1 MGTTAVTPSSFTGN
15 SSFSSDLQQVI
26 TRAVGI
32 ASLPLQQLQTQQSQV
47 TAEQN
52 ELQTVS
58 SQFTSLQTA
67 LDGVNSA
74 LGLGSYGAVVSNQSV
89 LSAAVSAGVSA
100 GSYTVSV
107 DNIGSQTNTLSNNG
121 LPTVTDPSSQNIDTS
136 SAYSLTVDSQSFQI
150 TDSGDS
156 LNGLAQAINAS
167 GANVQ
172 ATVVNVG
179 SGSSPDYRLSVQS
192 LNYAPDTI
200 QLSDGTNNLLQTL
213 SGGSYVTYQVDGQPS
228 TPINSSSRT
237 LTISPGLSVNATA
250 AGTATVTVSQS
261 GASISAAL
269 NSFAS
274 GYNTIVDELAKS
286 RGQGGGPLT
295 GQSIIYTLSSALD
308 NVVNFNSGS
317 GTVQSLSDLGLTFDQ
332 TGHLQFDPSTFDQ
345 ISSTSLNGVLNF
357 LGTESGGGFLQAA
370 NDLLTS
376 VTDPT
381 TGQLPQETQSLS
393 SEASDLTQ
401 KVNQDQTHI
410 NLLQQTLTQQMASAD
425 ATISSLEQQ
434 VNEVTNLFSA
444 MQTESRANSGG

>member
-1 MGTTAVTPSSFTGN
+1 MGTSAVSPASFTGN

-32 ASLPLQQLQTQQSQV
+32 ASLPLQQLQIQQSQL

-58 SQFTSLQTA
+58 TQFTALQTA
-67 LDGVNSA
+67 LDGVNTT
-74 LGLGSYGAVVSNQSV
+74 LGVGSYGAVVSDQSV
-89 LSAAVSAGVSA
+89 LSASVSAGVNA

-121 LPTVTDPSSQNIDTS
+121 LLAVTNPSSQNIDTS
-136 SAYSLTVDSQSFQI
+136 SAYTLTVDGQIFQV
-150 TDSGDS
+150 TDSTDS

-179 SGSSPDYRLSVQS
+179 SGSTPDYRLSIQS

-261 GASISAAL
+261 GASVSAAL

-274 GYNTIVDELAKS
+274 SYNTIVDELAKS
-286 RGQGGGPLT
+286 RGQSGGALT
-295 GQSIIYTLSSALD
+295 GQSIVYTLSSTLNNLAS
-308 NVVNFNSGS
+308 FNSGS

-332 TGHLQFDPSTFDQ
+332 SGHLQFDSSTFDQ
-345 ISSTSLNGVLNF
+345 TSSTSLNGVLNF

-370 NDLLTS
+370 NNLLTS

-381 TGQLPQETQSLS
+381 TGQLPQETKSLS
-393 SEASDLTQ
+393 SEAADLSQ
-401 KVNQDQTHI
+401 KISTHQNEVNQ
-410 NLLQQTLTQQMASAD
+410 LQQNLAHQMASAD

-444 MQTESRANSGG
+444 MQTQSRANSYA